1 MFPQVKP
8 AGRITKII
16 ANYRRSIHEFEVGRK
31 NPSLRS
37 NSTAMADSETKL
49 K

>member
-8 AGRITKII
+8 AGRITKVI
-16 ANYRRSIHEFEVGRK
+16 ANYRRSIYEFEAGWK
-31 NPSLRS
+31 NPSLLS